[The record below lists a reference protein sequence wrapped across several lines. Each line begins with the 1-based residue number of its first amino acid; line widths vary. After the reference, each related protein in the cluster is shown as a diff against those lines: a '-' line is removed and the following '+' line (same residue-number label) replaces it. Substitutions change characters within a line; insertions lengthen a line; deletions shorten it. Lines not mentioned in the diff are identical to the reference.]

1 MQSFRER
8 LEILVVGESVDA
20 AAIACAWGFMAR
32 LSIQRKRIYLEES
45 IDLVLDA
52 LLASG
57 VEHFLEA
64 VVPGQDKK
72 IR

>member
-1 MQSFRER
+1 MQLPLPAPGVS
-8 LEILVVGESVDA
+8 
-20 AAIACAWGFMAR
+20 W
-32 LSIQRKRIYLEES
+32 LSIQRKQLYLEES

-52 LLASG
+52 LLASR

>member
-1 MQSFRER
+1 MQLPLPVPGVS
-8 LEILVVGESVDA
+8 
-20 AAIACAWGFMAR
+20 WQ
-32 LSIQRKRIYLEES
+32 SIQRKQLYLEES